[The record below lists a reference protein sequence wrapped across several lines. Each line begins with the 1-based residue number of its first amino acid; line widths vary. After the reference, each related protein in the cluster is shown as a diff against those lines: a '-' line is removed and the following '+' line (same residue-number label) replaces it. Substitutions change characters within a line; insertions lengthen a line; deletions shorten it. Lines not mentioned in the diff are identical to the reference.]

1 MLFRSEDKYAFVFF
15 DGPHDNKSL
24 DIECKFF
31 AERAAVG
38 AVYVFDDIWKYDH
51 DKIVENDWL
60 FPAGFEV
67 LEKKT
72 IKASYRKVK

>member
-38 AVYVFDDIWKYDH
+38 AVYVFDDIWMYDH